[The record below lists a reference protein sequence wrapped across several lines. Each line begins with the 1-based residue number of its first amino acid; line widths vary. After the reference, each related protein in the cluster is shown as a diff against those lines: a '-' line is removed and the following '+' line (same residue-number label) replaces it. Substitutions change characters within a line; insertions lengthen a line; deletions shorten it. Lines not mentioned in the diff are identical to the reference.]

1 MSDDTSLTVAPVRAE
16 DPKKKKD
23 EEKDKNV
30 DGPSKEDASKD
41 TAKEGEEL
49 VCFVILTLHALFQY
63 GFIVRR
69 RSATE
74 GRARNACR
82 ASQGLP

>member
-1 MSDDTSLTVAPVRAE
+1 MPDDTSLTVAPVRAE

-49 VCFVILTLHALFQY
+49 VRVVILTLHAFFQY
-63 GFIVRR
+63 EFLVRR

-74 GRARNACR
+74 GRTRNACR
-82 ASQGLP
+82 APQGLP